1 VFLVPE
7 AKVPAGWRRLS
18 EAEAAS
24 VRGGL
29 EENTNRAPL
38 EDDED
43 EDCPTDEEAIWFPA
57 DPTCPASPDPEPCPP
72 PERCPP
78 GRGQGGCG
86 GLGLA
91 SWHVSE
97 PFINLWVKD
106 VPLYYTMSDGR
117 MLPFILRYRQ
127 RNDNQNTNVFGVGK
141 SWECSWLAYGQA
153 GEGGSLIYRVPGGGR
168 RAYPTT
174 GGRGMMGESVSVSES
189 NGEISVS
196 IRYRTTCSL
205 ELGERFI
212 QPGTTLT
219 NYLLSRLY
227 DAAGRTIRFN
237 YQVTNGVK
245 RLIGLVDFDGQTNRL
260 GYDDINRPDLVRSVT
275 DPYGRTAYL
284 SYDGSGNLTN
294 ITDIQGLSSGFQ
306 YNASGL
312 LTAMI
317 TPYGTTRFDALTN
330 EVDPDSPIARGLW
343 VTQPNGSHNLFAY
356 REYTASMPTNCPAP
370 GQFGDRAYEF
380 PEGYLHFRNSYF
392 WNAKQL
398 ETITNSWTNLVL
410 QPDIP
415 AGPFQQARL
424 RHWAWRNAYEITP
437 LTRKLLV
444 ERPPSPDG
452 TAQGHPLWYLY
463 DPASLW
469 PTVRAERVGASESRY
484 TVWVRNDWGLPTERI
499 ESYQDGGAVGER
511 SWYYEYEAGDERLL
525 TKVYEPLPNNQ
536 SRLAREYAYSDR
548 NQLTDIIEHVESRA
562 NWSEATHFT
571 YAAQANASGGWNY
584 NLTGALGPN
593 GLLMTNVLDTNTFL
607 VTSRKWYADSI
618 NGTCLAT
625 NTFTWATG
633 KVTTAT
639 DARNLTVTHFW
650 DDLGRLTGL
659 GYPDGSA
666 VSNLY
671 FKLDNQPFT
680 NSTGGTNLLDR
691 TRTQDR
697 MGNWTSFTY
706 DAMRQLTAVTN
717 ALTNTTAYGWCSCG
731 TLESVTD
738 PLGTA
743 TTYDYDLA
751 GRLTTV
757 HRQGTNLVLRVAW
770 NELDVSTNLSDN
782 LGSLTLTF
790 NHQGLW
796 TGATNGFGLWQRAD
810 YDLYDRPTN
819 AVAADGRRVAIAY
832 DSNGR
837 VLERQMVWTNG
848 TSTEQIG
855 YTPNVTGAVAY
866 TNQLGTGITLLA
878 YDGFGR
884 LTNQVFAGLATNR
897 FAYTAAGDLASLTD
911 GKDQTTAWT
920 YDAEGRALTK
930 TIAGQLTSSNA
941 YNANGWLVTNWTPA
955 RPNVTSY
962 GYDAL
967 GQLTS
972 AQGKDPG
979 GAVRAHEKLAY
990 VYDAAGNLTARTNN
1004 GFAQTFVY
1012 SNSFNQL
1019 GSVSRSG
1026 TFTAAGLVQS
1036 ATNVTVTV
1044 KANAETNGSSAT
1056 VYVDRSFARPDVT
1069 LTNGNNTFTA
1079 VATDSFGR
1087 TATHGVTAWLPATAA
1102 FVYDLNGNLTS
1113 DGRRGFA
1120 YDDADQLT
1128 SVTVTNAWRS
1138 EFTYDALGR
1147 RRVRIEKVWKSNQ
1160 WVTASETRYVYD
1172 HMLVLQERNGLNLP
1186 TATYTRGPDMS
1197 GGLQRAG
1204 GIGGLLALTQP
1215 SPISP
1220 QHFYYHADAGG
1231 NVTVLT
1237 DTRQAVAARYRYD
1250 PYGNLLGLAGPM
1262 AELNL
1267 YRFSSK
1273 EFHSA
1278 SGLYYYGYRFSEPSL
1293 QRWINRDP
1301 IRETAGVNVYLFVE
1315 NSPANRLDA
1324 LGLWSKKAHEVIFVY
1339 SLGKSLP
1346 RELIDE
1352 LARSSE
1358 YFDTQSMSDA
1368 YKHSLRSKGQDPL
1381 DAVTQRNAFV
1391 KQRIRCAQQEYYY
1404 SGDLSIAMHTLAEA
1418 MHAASDSTCPV
1429 HQDAHGQ
1436 PRVWTQPISPNA
1448 LGHGQWEWVGDET
1461 AHDLSA
1467 PLLLKNRAILQQI
1480 LVDFYGYE

>member
-1 VFLVPE
+1 
-7 AKVPAGWRRLS
+7 
-18 EAEAAS
+18 
-24 VRGGL
+24 
-29 EENTNRAPL
+29 
-38 EDDED
+38 
-43 EDCPTDEEAIWFPA
+43 
-57 DPTCPASPDPEPCPP
+57 
-72 PERCPP
+72 
-78 GRGQGGCG
+78 
-86 GLGLA
+86 
-91 SWHVSE
+91 
-97 PFINLWVKD
+97 
-106 VPLYYTMSDGR
+106 
-117 MLPFILRYRQ
+117 
-127 RNDNQNTNVFGVGK
+127 
-141 SWECSWLAYGQA
+141 
-153 GEGGSLIYRVPGGGR
+153 
-168 RAYPTT
+168 
-174 GGRGMMGESVSVSES
+174 
-189 NGEISVS
+189 
-196 IRYRTTCSL
+196 
-205 ELGERFI
+205 
-212 QPGTTLT
+212 
-219 NYLLSRLY
+219 
-227 DAAGRTIRFN
+227 
-237 YQVTNGVK
+237 
-245 RLIGLVDFDGQTNRL
+245 
-260 GYDDINRPDLVRSVT
+260 
-275 DPYGRTAYL
+275 
-284 SYDGSGNLTN
+284 
-294 ITDIQGLSSGFQ
+294 
-306 YNASGL
+306 
-312 LTAMI
+312 
-317 TPYGTTRFDALTN
+317 
-330 EVDPDSPIARGLW
+330 
-343 VTQPNGSHNLFAY
+343 
-356 REYTASMPTNCPAP
+356 
-370 GQFGDRAYEF
+370 
-380 PEGYLHFRNSYF
+380 
-392 WNAKQL
+392 
-398 ETITNSWTNLVL
+398 
-410 QPDIP
+410 
-415 AGPFQQARL
+415 
-424 RHWAWRNAYEITP
+424 
-437 LTRKLLV
+437 
-444 ERPPSPDG
+444 
-452 TAQGHPLWYLY
+452 
-463 DPASLW
+463 
-469 PTVRAERVGASESRY
+469 
-484 TVWVRNDWGLPTERI
+484 
-499 ESYQDGGAVGER
+499 
-511 SWYYEYEAGDERLL
+511 
-525 TKVYEPLPNNQ
+525 
-536 SRLAREYAYSDR
+536 
-548 NQLTDIIEHVESRA
+548 
-562 NWSEATHFT
+562 
-571 YAAQANASGGWNY
+571 
-584 NLTGALGPN
+584 
-593 GLLMTNVLDTNTFL
+593 MTNVLDTNTFL

-650 DDLGRLTGL
+650 DDLGRLIGL

-671 FKLDNQPFT
+671 VKLDNQPFT
-680 NSTGGTNLLDR
+680 NSTGGLALLDR

-697 MGNWTSFTY
+697 MGQWTSFTY

-717 ALTNTTAYGWCSCG
+717 ALTNTTTYSWCSCG

-757 HRQGTNLVLRVAW
+757 HRNGTNLVLRVAW
-770 NELDVSTNLSDN
+770 NELDVPTNLSDN

-796 TGATNGFGLWQRAD
+796 TGATNSFGLWQRAD

-819 AVAADGRRVAIAY
+819 VVAADGRRLAIEY

-837 VLERQMVWTNG
+837 VLQRQMVWTNG
-848 TSTEQIG
+848 TSIESMG
-855 YTPNVTGAVAY
+855 YSNNVAAAVAY
-866 TNQLGTGITLLA
+866 TDQLGTGITLLA
-878 YDGFGR
+878 YDRFGR

-897 FAYTAAGDLASLTD
+897 FAYTAAGDLASLVD
-911 GKDQTTAWT
+911 GKGQTTAWA
-920 YDAEGRALTK
+920 YDAEGRALSK

-941 YNANGWLVTNWTPA
+941 YNANGWLVTNCTPA

-962 GYDAL
+962 AYDAAGNLTGVSYSCGLTPNVSLTYDANNRLKTMADAVGNTTFTWSDFGTLAAEDGPWAEDTVSYGYNESGLRAALTLVQPNASAWSQSYGYDGNWRLTELASPAGEFGYMFKDASRLIARLDLPNGSHVTNTYDELGRLLATALKNGGGAALNSHGYTYDVAHQRTNQTLVDGNWWQYGYDAL
-967 GQLTS
+967 GQLTA
-972 AQGKDPG
+972 AQGKEQG
-979 GAVRAHEKLAY
+979 GTLRAQEQLTY
-990 VYDAAGNLTARTNN
+990 GYDRAGNLTGRTNN
-1004 GFAQTFVY
+1004 GFAQSFMLT
-1012 SNSFNQL
+1012 NSFNQL
-1019 GSVSRSG
+1019 DNVTRSG
-1026 TFTAAGLVQS
+1026 AFTAAGLVQS

-1044 KANAETNGSSAT
+1044 KANGEGGGTSAT
-1056 VYVDRSFARPDVT
+1056 VYADKSFARTNIT
-1069 LTNGNNTFTA
+1069 LAEGNNTFTA
-1079 VATDSFGR
+1079 VATDSLGR
-1087 TATHGVTAWLPATAA
+1087 TATNSVTAWLPTTAS
-1102 FVYDLNGNLTS
+1102 FTYDANGNLTS